1 MEQTNLFLLE
11 YKMKSDIQS
20 CFFKYELYEELYQDK
35 RMEFING
42 VTGEVLTLEIN
53 DISYFKTKPLRINE
67 N

>member
-20 CFFKYELYEELYQDK
+20 CFFKYELYDELYQDK
-35 RMEFING
+35 RLEFINEA
-42 VTGEVLTLEIN
+42 TGEVLTLEIE
-53 DISYFKTKPLRINE
+53 DLSYFKIKVLRLNE